1 MVALDLT
8 SRIFIPTYTSAFL
21 GQLWPFSKSPRH
33 DSQAEDLSFMD
44 RTAWTIEWEYMGVLE
59 LQPVWEC
66 SFRAVLPNSNPAE
79 NNCTLVTYLILAC
92 KAGH

>member
-1 MVALDLT
+1 
-8 SRIFIPTYTSAFL
+8 
-21 GQLWPFSKSPRH
+21 
-33 DSQAEDLSFMD
+33 MD
-44 RTAWTIEWEYMGVLE
+44 RTAWTIECEYMGVLE
-59 LQPVWEC
+59 LYLVWEC